1 MSETSEPAT
10 LAEVTTE
17 IVSAYVSHNKLAPA
31 DVATLITAVADQLAR
46 IGSEVEAPR
55 EEKAEPAVPVRRSV
69 HPDRL
74 LCLVCGKAQKVLKR
88 HLSVKHDLTPAGYRA
103 RFDLRSDYPMIAP
116 AYAQQRR
123 EVALKLGLG
132 RPKGQ
137 ARRGRTGRPVGRPRR
152 APAGQPSAPDAG
164 S

>member
-1 MSETSEPAT
+1 VTESSEPAT
-10 LAEVTTE
+10 LAEVTAE
-17 IVSAYVSHNKLAPA
+17 IVAAYVSHNTIAPA
-31 DVATLITAVADQLAR
+31 DVAALITSVAGQLAR
-46 IGSEVEAPR
+46 IGTEAEPPSEEHF
-55 EEKAEPAVPVRRSV
+55 EPAVPVRRSI

-103 RFDLRSDYPMIAP
+103 RYELRSDYPMIAP

-132 RPKGQ
+132 RPKP
-137 ARRGRTGRPVGRPRR
+137 ARGRRTGKPLGRPRKT
-152 APAGQPSAPDAG
+152 ALSQPAAPDAG
-164 S
+164 A

>member
-1 MSETSEPAT
+1 MAEDSEPAT
-10 LAEVTTE
+10 LAEVTAE
-17 IVSAYVSHNKLAPA
+17 IVAAYVSHNKIAPA
-31 DVATLITAVADQLAR
+31 DVATLITAVAGQMAR
-46 IGSEVEAPR
+46 IGTEVEAPV
-55 EEKAEPAVPVRRSV
+55 EAKPEPAVPVRRSV

-103 RFDLRSDYPMIAP
+103 RFELRPDYPMIAP

-132 RPKGQ
+132 RPKTQ
-137 ARRGRTGRPVGRPRR
+137 TRRRRTGKPVGRPRR
-152 APAGQPSAPDAG
+152 TPASQPAGSDASA
-164 S
+164 